1 MSLTRIV
8 SIFIVSCGL
17 LLSGCA
23 TQKPVI
29 VMAPTTGTPITSASG
44 INQWQVQGAL
54 GANDGKQAFS
64 ANVVWNQNASRFNMT
79 LYGPVGV
86 GTLKIAGIPGQVT
99 LMDSAGKKMNASSPE
114 ELLKKQTGWAIPV
127 SYLVYWIKG
136 LPAPNLASQSSK
148 DSAMRIAHLQ
158 QDGWQI
164 DYLGWSSHAG
174 IDLPNKI
181 AITHGALKIRMVINQ
196 WQIK

>member
-1 MSLTRIV
+1 
-8 SIFIVSCGL
+8 
-17 LLSGCA
+17 
-23 TQKPVI
+23 
-29 VMAPTTGTPITSASG
+29 
-44 INQWQVQGAL
+44 NQWQVQGAL

-127 SYLVYWIKG
+127 S
-136 LPAPNLASQSSK
+136 
-148 DSAMRIAHLQ
+148 
-158 QDGWQI
+158 
-164 DYLGWSSHAG
+164 
-174 IDLPNKI
+174 
-181 AITHGALKIRMVINQ
+181 
-196 WQIK
+196 